1 MHSPAVIPAREPRA
15 WTPQLNSAQAARAL
29 EAARLI
35 AGRVTSPQGVR
46 AAVELAGGQ
55 TAFPQSVYWNEVSLA
70 QGDAGQALLC
80 AQLQACFPDERW
92 DRTGHAHLERS
103 VTALENQGNAPTG
116 IFSGLSGVAF
126 AARLLG
132 RGYGYR
138 HLRSVLGGRISA
150 ETLSHAAWLGGRNGM
165 SVAAFDLI
173 SGVSGITAYLLPSG
187 EDRLTHPALP
197 HALRALVELALAE
210 GPVPAWHTPADLARD
225 PDQARRYPSGTLNCG
240 LAHGIPGPLAM
251 MALAAGHGAEVDG
264 LTPAVRELADW
275 LLEHRRNDDAGLNW
289 PTVIPLAGDGD
300 DLRIG
305 PVGETSRSAWCYGS
319 PGIARALWLAGRALA
334 DDDLC
339 KIAVRA
345 MEAIYRRSIRERHID
360 SPTVCHGVAGLLQ
373 VTLRFA
379 HDTALPVFS
388 DAVAGLT
395 EQILACID
403 PDRPMGIADIEPA
416 GNLVDRPG
424 FLSGATGVALVLLAA
439 ATDQE
444 PVWDRVLALS

>member
-1 MHSPAVIPAREPRA
+1 MTPAREPRA
-15 WTPQLNSAQAARAL
+15 WTPQVNSAQAARAL

-35 AGRVTSPQGVR
+35 ADRVTRPHGVR
-46 AAVELAGGQ
+46 AALQLAGGQ
-55 TAFPQSVYWNEVSLA
+55 TAFPESVYWDEVSLA

-80 AQLQACFPDERW
+80 AQLQACFPDEGW
-92 DRTGHAHLERS
+92 DRIGHAHLARS
-103 VTALENQGNAPTG
+103 VTAIEERGNAPVSV
-116 IFSGLSGVAF
+116 FNGLSGVAF

-150 ETLSHAAWLGGRNGM
+150 EALSHAAGLDGRNGM

-173 SGVSGITAYLLPSG
+173 AGLSGITAYLLPSR

-197 HALRALVELALAE
+197 HALRALVELARAE
-210 GPVPAWHTPADLARD
+210 GPVPAWHTPPDHTCD

-240 LAHGIPGPLAM
+240 LAHGIPGPLAV
-251 MALAAGHGAEVDG
+251 MALAAGHGTDVDG
-264 LTPAVRELADW
+264 LTRAIRGLADW
-275 LLEHRRNDDAGLNW
+275 LLEHRRDDDAGLNW
-289 PTVIPLAGDGD
+289 PTVVPLAGDGD

-305 PVGETSRSAWCYGS
+305 PVGASSRSAWCYGS

-339 KIAVRA
+339 KTAVRA
-345 MEAIYRRSIRERHID
+345 MEAVYRRSIRERRID

-388 DAVAGLT
+388 DAAADLT
-395 EQILACID
+395 EQILARFD

-416 GNLVDRPG
+416 GNRVDHPG
-424 FLSGATGVALVLLAA
+424 FLTGATGVALVLLAA